1 MIFKKSM
8 ITVDCSDVMPI
19 QHDLLIYVSDDIGAI
34 PAVKRHEFVLSPIE
48 SDDFIEISNVTE
60 SIKKY
65 LNSIGESQNFGIIS
79 KSDNVFIQ
87 SIKGKKMDRLIK
99 PVHSIRSCCGL

>member
-1 MIFKKSM
+1 M

-19 QHDLLIYVSDDIGAI
+19 QHDLLIYVSDDIGAV

-48 SDDFIEISNVTE
+48 PFESIEISNVTE
-60 SIKKY
+60 SIKRY
-65 LNSIGESQNFGIIS
+65 LDSIGESQNFGVIS

-87 SIKGKKMDRLIK
+87 SIDGKKIDK
-99 PVHSIRSCCGL
+99 PMQPVYSIRSCCGL